1 MGRTALF
8 GNTARLSLPSQ
19 PKYVQSRRSV
29 SFVKAANDT
38 QTTETED
45 AAAIKQ
51 V

>member
-1 MGRTALF
+1 MGRTAPL
-8 GNTARLSLPSQ
+8 GNTARLSLPLQ
-19 PKYVQSRRSV
+19 PKYVHSRRAV
-29 SFVKAANDT
+29 RVVKAANDT